1 MPIIRAAAPA
11 DLPALRDLIERTYRG
26 DSARGGWTHEADL
39 VSGPRLA
46 PGELATALSDEAVR
60 FLVAVEENA
69 VVGCVQVRR
78 VTEGRAHLGLLT
90 VDPGRQANGL
100 GGRLLAAGE
109 DAGRVMG
116 AGVMEM
122 TVIDSRHELIA
133 WYERRGWVSTG
144 ERRPFPVAF
153 DPALEF
159 VVLER
164 ALG

>member
-11 DLPALRDLIERTYRG
+11 DLPALPDLIEQAYRG

-39 VSGPRLA
+39 LSGPRLS
-46 PGELATALSDEAVR
+46 PGELAAALADEAVR
-60 FLVAVEENA
+60 FLVAVEEDA

-90 VDPGRQANGL
+90 VDPGRQADGL

-109 DAGRVMG
+109 DAGRVLG
-116 AGVMEM
+116 ARVVEM

-133 WYERRGWVSTG
+133 WYERRGWALSG
-144 ERRPFPVAF
+144 ERRPFPVAI
-153 DPALEF
+153 DPPLEF
-159 VVLER
+159 VVLTKAR
-164 ALG
+164 